1 MASVLD
7 AYLAPSLVPTIM
19 GISATKQFQNDNPDL
34 LYATVT
40 FATALSTLC
49 GLFHFHLSRYLRYRV
64 HLTITTAA
72 LLTSVALTSIVGFHL
87 IRINLGSEEYNL
99 PVTIRAQARSNS
111 SAVFRYHFFADFIPG
126 FIIFSQTLLYLV
138 ANRFLLFKARR
149 SFSLGEAS
157 IVTQLITASYLTWAL
172 TSYSEISEAGPYK
185 VNLSTNI
192 VLNIG
197 IIIFSVILAP
207 CYLFVEGKQTI
218 TRYTLIVLGLSV
230 CYARV
235 QSLISET
242 SNLDPPTWLVGHIL
256 ETHQRVS
263 LFMLWLLT
271 LTGCVTFSSV
281 WSKLL
286 GQTNSLIR
294 KVFHIAI
301 CIAFISGFNQ
311 DLGFT
316 RFAAG
321 GMVVIML
328 FVEMIRA
335 WKLEP
340 LGERLENVCR
350 TLRGGWDNQ
359 YLTLSH
365 IYLLVGAFIPLWL
378 IPVEPDTTANKLLLS
393 SGLISLGIGDTAAAI
408 IGSFFGQT
416 TIGKK
421 SKKTVEGLFGNFFA
435 MVLFKLYWIGYTNFL
450 GEYSFMLAAIFT
462 SLIEAITVSCDNLIL
477 PLVMILFLRIF

>member
-1 MASVLD
+1 MTNVLD
-7 AYLAPSLVPTIM
+7 AYLAPSLIPTIM
-19 GISATKQFQNDNPDL
+19 GISATKQFHNDNPHI
-34 LYATVT
+34 LYVTVT
-40 FATALSTLC
+40 FGTALSTIC
-49 GLFHFHLSRYLRYRV
+49 GLLHFHSNRYIHSRV
-64 HLTITTAA
+64 QLTILTAA

-87 IRINLGSEEYNL
+87 IRNNVGSIDYTL
-99 PVTIRAQARSNS
+99 PMTIRSQLSPNS

-126 FIIFSQTLLYLV
+126 FIIFSQNLLYLV
-138 ANRFLLFKARR
+138 TNRYLLFKARR
-149 SFSLGEAS
+149 SFSLGETS
-157 IVTQLITASYLTWAL
+157 IVVQLITASYLTWAL
-172 TSYSEISEAGPYK
+172 TFYSEISEAGPFK
-185 VNLSTNI
+185 VNLTTNI

-197 IIIFSVILAP
+197 VIIFSFILIP
-207 CYLFVEGKQTI
+207 CHLFVEGKRTI
-218 TRYTLIVLGLSV
+218 TRYTLIALGSSV

-271 LTGCVTFSSV
+271 LTGCVSFSSV

-294 KVFHIAI
+294 KVFHVAI
-301 CIAFISGFNQ
+301 CVAFISGFNQ
-311 DLGFT
+311 DLEFT

-321 GMVVIML
+321 GMVIVML

-335 WKLEP
+335 WRLEP
-340 LGERLENVCR
+340 MGECLENVCR
-350 TLRGGWDNQ
+350 ALRGGWDNQ

-378 IPVEPDTTANKLLLS
+378 IPVEPDTKNNKLLLS
-393 SGLISLGIGDTAAAI
+393 SGLIALGIGDTAAAI
-408 IGSFFGQT
+408 IGSFFGRT
-416 TIGKK
+416 TLGKK
-421 SKKTVEGLFGNFFA
+421 SKKTMEGLFGNFFA
-435 MVLFKLYWIGYTNFL
+435 MILFKLYWIGYNNFL
-450 GEYSFMLAAIFT
+450 SEYSFVLAAIFT

-477 PLVMILFLRIF
+477 PLVMILFLGIF